1 MKKVLFILLPLILCA
16 GILAGCANTSGG
28 DTGGGSTLPD
38 ASATIADGY
47 FRINYKSS
55 ATNLKV
61 WVWDDVATSCA
72 SAGRSWPDGFA
83 LDHKNGDFVC
93 TDLQLA
99 DDPQKVSMIVIDSS
113 GSKLTGSSDISFLFP
128 QKYNEVFFNAGS
140 NIVYINKELTK
151 QAMGLRS
158 AEITAEYEITIS
170 YNDVT
175 PSTDNVKVYDRSGNE
190 VTVSSVSD
198 TSVVT
203 SVSLKDTYAAKG
215 PFTVKMTD
223 TNGDVDTRAASLDSS
238 LIDTWFDASSV
249 SDLGWNG
256 TDTVKLWAPLA
267 SSVVLN
273 VYTGADDANPAQT
286 FTMTRGDAGVWSQ
299 GSLSSYKEYYYNF
312 TVTNNGE
319 SHYVLDPYAKTMA
332 AFNSNTEGDTAGR
345 GYLFDSGKMGSV
357 TNSYVSLAQREDAV
371 IYEVSVRDFTIASDS
386 GVADAKRGTYEGFI
400 DKLDYLKS
408 LGVTHIELLPVLNW
422 YYGNE
427 SDRSYES
434 SGTASGNNYN
444 WGYDPHNYFT
454 PEGWYSSDASDPYAR
469 VTELK
474 DLINACHEKGMGVIL
489 DVVYNH
495 MAKVFLLNEIVP
507 DYYFRESDG
516 SFTNQSG
523 CGNDTATEKKMM
535 AKLMEDSIEYWTKE
549 YKVDGYRFDIMGL
562 LNADAVEA
570 SYAKASA
577 LDSDTLFIGEGWQ
590 YSLSGAMDQTYM
602 TSTDDCAVFNDN
614 IRNLTKAGGMSDVGK
629 GFITG
634 STAVSSTR
642 FFYNLIG
649 LPSKSRSDSYTADD
663 PGDNVQ
669 FLVCHDGLT
678 LHDTISYNTGLTD
691 DANEPELV
699 KRIKMG
705 NFIALTSQG
714 IAFLHG
720 GQERGRTKPSLNAVT
735 SSTGSGECLGNYVRN
750 SYDASDNINQ
760 IVWTLD
766 DAYQGLHDYTAGLV
780 ALRRSVGAFRLGSK
794 SAVESNISQITT
806 NSTQQAAY
814 KINDSADNCT
824 WIVVM
829 NGAATSSAVDTGVTG
844 TYSVYADADSA
855 GTTAISSPSG
865 VSTSGSIV
873 TLDGLTCAV
882 LKVTD

>member
-1 MKKVLFILLPLILCA
+1 MRKVLSLFMFLLLCA
-16 GILAGCANTSGG
+16 GMLAGCANTSGSG
-28 DTGGGSTLPD
+28 DGEGTTLPD
-38 ASATIADGY
+38 ASETIADGY

-55 ATNLKV
+55 AANLRV

-72 SAGRSWPDGFA
+72 DAGRSWPDGFA

-93 TDLQLA
+93 TDLELA
-99 DDPQKVSMIVIDSS
+99 DNPQKVSMIVINSS
-113 GSKLTGSSDISFLFP
+113 GTKLTGSADISFLFP

-140 NIVYINKELTK
+140 NVVYINRELTK
-151 QAMGLRS
+151 QAMGLQS
-158 AEITAEYEITIS
+158 AEITGENTITIA

-175 PSTDNVKVYDRSGNE
+175 PSTDNVKVYDRNGNE
-190 VTVSSVSD
+190 AAVSSVSD
-198 TSVVT
+198 TSITT
-203 SVSLKDTYAAKG
+203 SASLKDTYAAKG

-223 TNGDVDTRAASLDSS
+223 TNGDVDTRTASLDGS
-238 LIDTWFDASSV
+238 LVDTWFDASSV

-267 SSVVLN
+267 SSAVLN
-273 VYTGADDANPAQT
+273 VYAEAADANPAQT
-286 FTMTRGDAGVWSQ
+286 FDMTRGEYGVWSWS
-299 GSLSSYKEYYYNF
+299 GLSAYREYYYNF
-312 TVTNNGE
+312 TVTNNGV

-332 AFNSNTEGDTAGR
+332 AFDSDTDGSAGR
-345 GYLFDSGKMGSV
+345 GFLFDSSKMGSV
-357 TNSYVSLAQREDAV
+357 TNGYVSLAQREDAV
-371 IYEVSVRDFTIASDS
+371 IYEVSVRDFTISDDS
-386 GVADAKRGTYEGFI
+386 GVDSTKRGTYEGFI

-454 PEGWYSSDASDPYAR
+454 PEGWYSSAASDPYAR

-495 MAKVFLLNEIVP
+495 LAKTFLLDEIVP

-516 SFTNQSG
+516 SLTNQSG

-535 AKLMEDSIEYWTKE
+535 AKLMEDSVEYWTKE

-562 LNADAVEA
+562 LDADAVEA
-570 SYAKASA
+570 AYVKASA
-577 LDSDTLFIGEGWQ
+577 LNPDTLFIGEGWQ
-590 YSLSGAMDQTYM
+590 YGVSGAMDQTYM

-614 IRNLTKAGGMSDVGK
+614 IRDLTKAGGMSDAGT

-634 STAVSSTR
+634 SSTINSTR
-642 FFYNLIG
+642 FFNNLIG
-649 LPSKSRSDSYTADD
+649 LPSKSRSDTYTADD

-678 LHDTISYNTGLTD
+678 LHDTISYNVGLTD
-691 DANEPELV
+691 AANETELV

-705 NFIALTSQG
+705 NFVTLTSQG

-720 GQERGRTKPSLNAVT
+720 GQERGRTKPRLNAT
-735 SSTGSGECLGNYVRN
+735 TGAAGSGECLGNYVRN
-750 SYDASDNINQ
+750 SYDSSDNINQ

-766 DAYQGLHDYTAGLV
+766 AAYQGLHDYTAGLI
-780 ALRRSVGAFRLGSK
+780 ALRRATDAFRLGSE

-806 NSTQQAAY
+806 ASGQQMAY
-814 KINDSADNCT
+814 KINDTANNCT

-829 NGAATSSAVDTGVTG
+829 NGATTSAAVDTGISG
-844 TYSVYADADSA
+844 TYSVYADADTA
-855 GTTAISSPSG
+855 GTTAISTPSG
-865 VSTSGSIV
+865 VSANGSTV

-882 LKVTD
+882 LKVNN